1 MARAL
6 ISVGELDRLE
16 GLVQQH
22 LRTLRR
28 LEQLQEQAAE
38 FDVTPNE
45 LGQLEAEARRLQ
57 RQLKVLLGT
66 WHERL

>member
-6 ISVGELDRLE
+6 ISVGELDSLE

-38 FDVTPNE
+38 YDVTPSE
-45 LGQLEAEARRLQ
+45 LGQLEGETRRLQ
-57 RQLKVLLGT
+57 QQIKALLGA
-66 WHERL
+66 WLERL

>member
-22 LRTLRR
+22 LRTSRR

-38 FDVTPNE
+38 FDVTPSE
-45 LGQLEAEARRLQ
+45 LGQLEGETRRLQ
-57 RQLKVLLGT
+57 GQIKALLGA
-66 WHERL
+66 WFERL

>member
-38 FDVTPNE
+38 YDVTPNE

>member
-28 LEQLQEQAAE
+28 LEQLSEQAAE
-38 FDVTPNE
+38 YDVTPTE
-45 LGQLEAEARRLQ
+45 VGQLEAEARRLQ
-57 RQLKVLLGT
+57 KQIKATLET
-66 WHERL
+66 WQERL

>member
-38 FDVTPNE
+38 YDVTPNE
-45 LGQLEAEARRLQ
+45 VGQLEAEARRLQ
-57 RQLKVLLGT
+57 RQIKTLLSA
-66 WHERL
+66 WDERL

>member
-6 ISVGELDRLE
+6 ISIGELDRLE
-16 GLVQQH
+16 GLVLQH

-38 FDVTPNE
+38 YDTMPND
-45 LGQLEAEARRLQ
+45 LGQLEEETRRLQ
-57 RQLKVLLGT
+57 RQLKALLGT
-66 WHERL
+66 WYERL

>member
-6 ISVGELDRLE
+6 ISVAELDGLE

-22 LRTLRR
+22 LQTLRR
-28 LEQLQEQAAE
+28 LEQLTEQAAE
-38 FDVTPNE
+38 YDVTPTE

-57 RQLKVLLGT
+57 GRIKATLGA
-66 WHERL
+66 WQERL